1 MENNID
7 IQEVYEPKFEQLM
20 PGEPQPLNAVEAVSE
35 AEMELE
41 VVVGSTHEKIGKI
54 VNFKVGEVI
63 ELRKNLEEPLDI
75 NINGANIASGESVI
89 MQDRIA
95 VRLSKVKTTQE
106 EY

>member
-1 MENNID
+1 MENNKD
-7 IQEVYEPKFEQLM
+7 IQEVYEPKFEQLIQ
-20 PGEPQPLNAVEAVSE
+20 GELQPLNAVEAISQ

-41 VVVGSTHEKIGKI
+41 VVVGSTYEKIGKI

-63 ELRKNLEEPLDI
+63 ELKKNLEEPLDI